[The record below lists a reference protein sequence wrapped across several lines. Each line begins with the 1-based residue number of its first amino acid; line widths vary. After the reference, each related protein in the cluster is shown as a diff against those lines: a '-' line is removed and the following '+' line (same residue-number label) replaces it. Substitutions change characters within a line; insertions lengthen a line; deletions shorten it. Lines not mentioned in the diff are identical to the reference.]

1 MQLQPRASYDDALTV
16 VSSSIAV
23 LQVCAAP
30 HAHQVD
36 TLTKLTPRVPQFFMR
51 VGVWG
56 VGKVPSTQLY
66 EKADGM
72 LEEPALMMSQV
83 LIAAALQ
90 FYRCALFC
98 GGAKFTA

>member
-1 MQLQPRASYDDALTV
+1 MKKRMAL
-16 VSSSIAV
+16 
-23 LQVCAAP
+23 
-30 HAHQVD
+30 
-36 TLTKLTPRVPQFFMR
+36 
-51 VGVWG
+51 
-56 VGKVPSTQLY
+56 
-66 EKADGM
+66 